1 MRALCLAVLSLS
13 FVSLRA
19 QTGSTSGPAELARA
33 SDLLNHGH
41 PAQAI
46 AILQKLAAVAPPIAG
61 AEHELGTAYY
71 GIGDLPKAKDAFA
84 KAIEQDKSDQ
94 DSVQME
100 GLTLYRLGRP
110 DAAIPY
116 LERVVQANPNAN
128 VDAQTILG
136 LCFIR
141 LDDFD
146 NARSTYAT
154 LFGQPPDSAAAFL
167 LLATILRQMDLPAP
181 AEVQVKKALDIA
193 PNLPMAHFM
202 LGEFAAQKSD
212 YGQAARQF
220 EDERRFN
227 PDFAPAYASLGD
239 AYMHLGK
246 LPEAQM
252 ALTKAITLNANL
264 TSAFAKLGAVLLRR
278 QDIQT
283 AIMYLEHAEKLDPG
297 DFETHVVLAQAYK
310 RVGREDDARR
320 ENAIADKSHH

>member
-1 MRALCLAVLSLS
+1 VLSLS
-13 FVSLRA
+13 LVSSRA
-19 QTGSTSGPAELARA
+19 QTGSTSGPAELTRA

-46 AILQKLAAVAPPIAG
+46 DILQKLTVVEPPIAG
-61 AEHELGTAYY
+61 AQHELGTAYY
-71 GIGDLPKAKDAFA
+71 SIGDLPKAKEAFA
-84 KAIEQDKSDQ
+84 KAIEQDRSDQ

-110 DAAIPY
+110 DAAVPY
-116 LERVVQANPNAN
+116 LQRVVQANPNTNA
-128 VDAQTILG
+128 DAQTILG

-141 LDDFD
+141 LNDFD
-146 NARSTYAT
+146 HARSTYAT
-154 LFGQPPDSAAAFL
+154 LFGQPPDSAASFL
-167 LLATILRQMDLPAP
+167 LLATILRQMDLPAS
-181 AEVQVKKALDIA
+181 AEVQAKKALDIA
-193 PNLPMAHFM
+193 PSLPMAHFM

-227 PDFAPAYASLGD
+227 PDFAPAYESLGD
-239 AYMHLGK
+239 AYMHLGQ

-252 ALTKAITLNANL
+252 ALTKAITLDANL

-278 QDIQT
+278 QDVQT

-297 DFETHVVLAQAYK
+297 DFETHAVLAQAYR

>member
-1 MRALCLAVLSLS
+1 MRAFSLVVLCLCFLSLQ
-13 FVSLRA
+13 A
-19 QTGSTSGPAELARA
+19 QTGSTSGPDELARA
-33 SDLLNHGH
+33 SDLLSHGH

-46 AILQKLAAVAPPIAG
+46 AILQKLAAVQPPIAG

-71 GIGDLPKAKDAFA
+71 SIGNLAGAKEAFA

-100 GLTLYRLGRP
+100 GLTLYRLDRP

-116 LERVVQANPNAN
+116 LERVVRANPNVNA
-128 VDAQTILG
+128 DAQTILG

-141 LDDFD
+141 LNKYDD
-146 NARSTYAT
+146 ARSTYAT
-154 LFGQPPDSAAAFL
+154 LFGQPPDSAASFL

-181 AEVQVKKALDIA
+181 AQIQAKKALDIA
-193 PNLPMAHFM
+193 PNLPMAHFV

-212 YGQAARQF
+212 YGDAARQF
-220 EDERRFN
+220 EEERRLN
-227 PDFAPAYASLGD
+227 PNFAPAYASLGD

-252 ALTKAITLNANL
+252 ALTKAITLDANL

-320 ENAIADKSHH
+320 ENVVAAKTRH

>member
-1 MRALCLAVLSLS
+1 MRAFSLVVLSLS
-13 FVSLRA
+13 FVALRA
-19 QTGSTSGPAELARA
+19 QTGSTSGPAELGRA
-33 SDLLNHGH
+33 TDLLNHGQ

-46 AILQKLAAVAPPIAG
+46 AILQKLAAVEPPIAG

-71 GIGDLPKAKDAFA
+71 SIGDLAEAKEAFA

-116 LERVVQANPNAN
+116 LERVVRANPDTNA
-128 VDAQTILG
+128 DAHTILG

-141 LDDFD
+141 LNDYDH
-146 NARSTYAT
+146 ARSTYAT

-181 AEVQVKKALDIA
+181 AEAQAKKALDIA
-193 PNLPMAHFM
+193 PNLPLAHFM
-202 LGEFAAQKSD
+202 LGEIAVQKSD
-212 YGQAARQF
+212 YGQAAREF
-220 EDERRFN
+220 EDERRIN
-227 PDFAPAYASLGD
+227 PDFAPAYESLGE
-239 AYMHLGK
+239 AYMHLEK

-297 DFETHVVLAQAYK
+297 NFETHVILAQAYK

-320 ENAIADKSHH
+320 EGAIADKSRH

>member
-1 MRALCLAVLSLS
+1 MRAFSLVVLSLS
-13 FVSLRA
+13 FISLQA

-33 SDLLNHGH
+33 SDLLNNGH

-46 AILQKLAAVAPPIAG
+46 AILQKLAAVEPPIAG
-61 AEHELGTAYY
+61 AQHELGTAYY
-71 GIGDLPKAKDAFA
+71 SIGDLTKAQEAFA

-100 GLTLYRLGRP
+100 GLTLYRLGHP
-110 DAAIPY
+110 DGAIPY
-116 LERVVQANPNAN
+116 LERVVRANPNVNA
-128 VDAQTILG
+128 DAQTILG

-141 LDDFD
+141 LDDYD
-146 NARSTYAT
+146 HARSTYAT

-181 AEVQVKKALDIA
+181 AEVQAKKALDIA

-202 LGEFAAQKSD
+202 LGEFAAQKAD
-212 YGQAARQF
+212 YGLAANQF
-220 EDERRFN
+220 EDERRLN
-227 PDFAPAYASLGD
+227 PDFAPAYESLGD

-278 QDIQT
+278 EDFQT

-310 RVGREDDARR
+310 RVGRDDDARR
-320 ENAIADKSHH
+320 EGAIARKSRP